1 METSQN
7 LKRVIERAGELPA
20 VPEIVAEVLRVT
32 QDPSSDLNTVGE
44 IVERD
49 PALTAKI
56 LRISNSAYYGLKQHV
71 GTLKLALVVLGIT
84 EVRNIVLGVS
94 VFDALQDQSID
105 PTMARDVYGHC
116 LVTGSLAK
124 KLFMRLGLNSHGEAF
139 VCGVLHDMGK
149 LLLVRKI
156 KDGYIKLLK
165 VTKGSS
171 KDLCRIEKE
180 AFGFTHADAAAAI
193 AELWDFPKP
202 LTDALWLHHPIDD
215 TSLVTAKDPILA
227 AGIRVA
233 NLAAHVDWGNLGEG
247 TVPPCQ
253 QEEEA
258 WSLLDTAPDPV
269 GQDERNAI
277 FAEFAEEIASSPLP
291 PM

>member
-1 METSQN
+1 MQSSQN
-7 LKRVIERAGELPA
+7 LKRVVERAGELPA

-32 QDPSSDLNTVGE
+32 QDPSSDLNTVGDV
-44 IVERD
+44 VERD

-94 VFDALQDQSID
+94 VFDAVQDQSIN

-116 LVTGSLAK
+116 LVTGALAK
-124 KLFMRLGLNSHGEAF
+124 KLFTRLSLNSHGEAF
-139 VCGVLHDMGK
+139 VSGVLHDIGK

-165 VTKGSS
+165 VTEGEPEA
-171 KDLCRIEKE
+171 LCRIEKE
-180 AFGFTHADAAAAI
+180 AFGFTHADAAAAV

-202 LTDALWLHHPIDD
+202 LTDALWLHHPIPES
-215 TSLVTAKDPILA
+215 SLVDAKDPILA
-227 AGIRVA
+227 AGVRVA
-233 NLAAHVDWGNLGEG
+233 NLAAHVDWQNLEEG
-247 TVPPCQ
+247 TPLPHE
-253 QEEEA
+253 QEDEA

-269 GQDERNAI
+269 SSTERTAL
-277 FAEFAEEIASSPLP
+277 FAEFAEEIASSPMP